1 VTTTPSAAE
10 LLERVR
16 SDLAPVERALS
27 EHAYLDALAEQR
39 VPTGSLQ
46 RLAGEQHTIIAG
58 DRRSFAYLAS
68 RCSEGSTGDLFL
80 GLAQSEG
87 VALGHLAGFAGWL
100 GMDRAALDA
109 YEPLPGCQAYT
120 AYVGWLALN
129 GTAADVAMAFL
140 ANLEA
145 WGGNCARVAEAL
157 RGRYGAPEAAVAFF
171 DYFAATPPG
180 FEASALAVVDAGLA
194 AGDPPARIARAT
206 RLLQAYELLF
216 WDTLWEH
223 SREQP

>member
-1 VTTTPSAAE
+1 VTTTPSADE
-10 LLERVR
+10 LLDRVR

-27 EHAYLDALAEQR
+27 EHAYVAALAERR
-39 VPTGSLQ
+39 VPTGSLE
-46 RLAGEQHTIIAG
+46 RLAGEQHSIISG

-68 RCSEGSTGDLFL
+68 RYPQGPAGDLFL
-80 GLAQSEG
+80 GLAQGEG
-87 VALGHLAGFAGWL
+87 AALGHLAGFASWL
-100 GMDRAALDA
+100 EMDTAALDA

-129 GTAADVAMAFL
+129 GTAADMAMAFL
-140 ANLEA
+140 ANLPA

-157 RGRYGAPEAAVAFF
+157 RGRYGAPEGAVAFF

-180 FEASALAVVDAGLA
+180 FESSALAVVDAGLA
-194 AGDPPARIARAT
+194 AGDPPARIVRAT

-223 SREQP
+223 ARGEP